1 MRYYLLKPDRSI
13 TGPFEL
19 EDIEAQWEAGEISAD
34 TRATGDIGESLGQV
48 CRTPAEDWMPVK
60 SIPGFGQE
68 RPRNL
73 PLREASP
80 PPPTLALP
88 PPTELFPA
96 HLWRK
101 PQSPPEQIAFCP
113 FCGQRAGG
121 PVVLGETRCGQ
132 CGKMLYPATGT
143 NRSPAPTPS
152 RPVSLLTFIAGVIGG
167 FSGQYVC
174 TVSIVAA
181 FGLVAGRNATPT
193 SGIIL
198 AILLCVGWIAFAV
211 LLLRSPLYRG
221 FAFGILLGVGVTAL
235 LTASCAVYG
244 VK

>member
-1 MRYYLLKPDRSI
+1 MRYYLQNPADRVV

-19 EDIEAQWEAGEISAD
+19 DDIEAKLEAGELPAD
-34 TRATGDIGESLGQV
+34 TLATGDIGESLGQV
-48 CRTPAEDWMPVK
+48 RRTPAEDWMPVK

-73 PLREASP
+73 PPREASP
-80 PPPTLALP
+80 PLPTLALP

-121 PVVLGETRCGQ
+121 PVSLGETRCGQ
-132 CGKMLYPATGT
+132 CGKVLYPATGT
-143 NRSPAPTPS
+143 NRVPAPS
-152 RPVSLLTFIAGVIGG
+152 RPVSLLMFIAGFIGG
-167 FSGQYVC
+167 LVVQIFSLN
-174 TVSIVAA
+174 IVGL
-181 FGLVAGRNATPT
+181 FGLAASKSGRPAL
-193 SGIIL
+193 GIIFG
-198 AILLCVGWIAFAV
+198 ILVCVGWIAIAI
-211 LLLRSPLYRG
+211 PLSRRPPYRG
-221 FAFGILLGVGVTAL
+221 FAYGIALGVGVTAL
-235 LTASCAVYG
+235 LTASCALSS